1 MKRNKETEQKKQ
13 AAGNYPDFEVRTD
26 LAVEEQE
33 RFPGDGGEISG
44 VSMPEQDSGCG
55 GTAESHVHGSGDLP
69 CLRNQYGRHDTPL

>member
-44 VSMPEQDSGCG
+44 GFLAEMAGVPFRYPYDGSKNSG
-55 GTAESHVHGSGDLP
+55 
-69 CLRNQYGRHDTPL
+69 

>member
-44 VSMPEQDSGCG
+44 VPCG
-55 GTAESHVHGSGDLP
+55 NGGSAI
-69 CLRNQYGRHDTPL
+69 QISV